1 MRGIY
6 TMDKKLKNL
15 RKNLLHQGFK
25 KEAGLIN
32 KLIKIAV
39 TDEQLEGKLE
49 YSKSKKAIKDVAT
62 AQNISAD
69 ENAINYVDNSLTALG
84 FVPGVGIFAD
94 AAALTLH
101 AYLQRWISCVL
112 DLIALI
118 PAVGNW
124 IKATLSGAGRISKV
138 VLIRY
143 GDTIIDILKRHFT
156 KSWFYSSLLSFIT
169 NLIDNARQGKDIDL
183 NSGSPIATD
192 PRTEQ
197 VINSRIGSAVAQTIG
212 NF

>member
-1 MRGIY
+1 
-6 TMDKKLKNL
+6 MDKKLKKL

-39 TDEQLEGKLE
+39 TDEQLEGRLE
-49 YSKSKKAIKDVAT
+49 YSKNKKAIKDVAT
-62 AQNISAD
+62 AQNISVD

-84 FVPGVGIFAD
+84 IIPGVGIFAD

-101 AYLQRWISCVL
+101 AYQQRWISCVL

-118 PAVGNW
+118 PEVGTW
-124 IKATLSGAGRISKV
+124 IKATLSGAGRVSKI
-138 VLIRY
+138 VLIKY
-143 GDTIIDILKRHFT
+143 GNTIIDILKRYFT

-169 NLIDNARQGKDIDL
+169 SLIDHARQGKDIDL
-183 NSGSPIATD
+183 NTGSPIATD
-192 PRTEQ
+192 PTTEQ
-197 VINSRIGSAVAQTIG
+197 TINSRVS
-212 NF
+212 